1 MKAFGAKAK
10 HFVDLIGKNRLDDAA
25 ELIKELV
32 DVGFEHA
39 NGLII
44 SDSTRS
50 RLNWFLFALKNC
62 VVKMRENLH
71 IDLIVKI
78 SDILEALCKKC
89 DLSVEKDI
97 RTTISKLYQQ
107 LCVYAS
113 RVNEHSYSVCFSA
126 RAVLASGG
134 LCPSAWKLWINRKYL
149 AAKMAPQKAETNQNV
164 FESCS
169 KSVLCKWNRVADL
182 LLMEVFWLGKLRS
195 SFPSVTNI
203 YEFKLLTDVLKSQ
216 PLPLERAEALIAL
229 SELAARSQSVCL
241 DEASEYLREAF
252 RVLGDVDECPSRLHC
267 LCKASLLKFLQNLRA
282 LITSDFATPNP
293 VVSCM
298 KTNYATRFCSS
309 NKFDA
314 ISGVDKFGPLMTL
327 LKDTIE
333 LCQSSLIPRYA
344 SASANEKE
352 RITELVHNVAA
363 VSLLYGNFTQ
373 AINMLFWLFTAVESV
388 EVYQQLIA
396 AFIVA
401 DASSFCAAF
410 IDNFEGRVRAETE
423 AEKLY
428 VRRLRLFGGLC
439 AKDVSLF
446 KEVLDTISNCKLEE
460 SADLLSFRNK
470 ALCHLSVHCCAKRQ
484 CTAGN
489 IKLLLSSFPGM
500 SSALLSLKHMRSI
513 MKYHLSEMRDDI
525 QHFSANCWIDIALY
539 LWLNKEVA
547 LAYEQAGLIRFSLAY
562 ADEGLSLSLRFSSPN
577 WLCAF
582 LGLLFEFESKLY
594 EPANLRSYLSLGYA
608 FYRFRPRPVAAPLA
622 CKTVRKLDF
631 DNMSLEDS
639 SEATNREKKSSVS
652 DDDSASSDS
661 SDLDDFGEFRS
672 FLENRHK
679 RNCNCWACGNES
691 FQLAET
697 YLIGRLIELSSQRG
711 ARKMSHL
718 EKVSERIA
726 ALYQRYLKQLGRA
739 LQSLCPED
747 VFANCS
753 CSQELDLNAAI
764 RLSILNV
771 SLATE
776 SVSKLKQRMRKMGS
790 CGNAS
795 VYYRLEMKM
804 FNFVVTS
811 AAESG
816 ELTFVTPRTHGNGRY
831 DAMTPSERKKRL
843 DIENCIVEQLNV
855 HALSLYSPWY
865 ARAHEWLA
873 LNGHKLD
880 SWTVAY
886 HLCEAIAVASRH
898 LALLEHL
905 SGKYDRTPEF
915 PFIFNDVDSVKSCVS
930 RLEKNWT
937 VVTLYLTADEHAPDL
952 VLLRM
957 SSRCDPLIVNLGSA
971 FEVYDALSELNE
983 LDKKNVRSIKLKDK
997 HKFWAARFSCDAQM
1011 KKFLEHLEAKWFNV
1025 MTPLLRHVSSETLQ
1039 SVKEELIDRFSL
1051 ASNLA
1056 EALVNGWFLLNEKS
1070 FRAFSKQLVSLKSAQ
1085 AIVKLLNATAK
1096 PDEHE
1101 RVTNEP
1107 IIFILSKDL
1116 CMLPI
1121 HAIESLRQ
1129 TPVTRVPSLHFLA
1142 FLVNK
1147 WNKIPAVVKE
1157 NAFYVLNPT
1166 RDLAQ
1171 TQKRFEAFFKNL
1183 HWQGCV
1189 GRDPTID
1196 EIRSALKKD
1205 LFVYCGH
1212 GSGSRYIKIVES
1224 HGDRCHAIVLLMGCS
1239 SGRLLP
1245 PGRLY
1250 EPIGSVTYYQLAQ
1263 CPNVV
1268 ALLWDVTDKDTDRM
1282 LHALL
1287 TIWLQN
1293 SFPPDDN
1300 ESGAEN
1306 LARETKEYTNSL
1318 LLALNHARKHCKLK
1332 FLTGA
1337 SILSYGLPVVASL
1350 TN

>member
-1 MKAFGAKAK
+1 MKSFSAKAK
-10 HFVDLIGKNRLDDAA
+10 HFVDLVGKNRLDEAA
-25 ELIKELV
+25 ELIKGLV
-32 DVGFEHA
+32 DVGFECA
-39 NGLII
+39 NSLII
-44 SDSTRS
+44 SDGTRS

-62 VVKMRENLH
+62 VVKMKENLH
-71 IDLIVKI
+71 IALIVKI
-78 SDILEALCKKC
+78 SDILEALCEKC
-89 DLSVEKDI
+89 DLSGEKDI
-97 RTTISKLYQQ
+97 RATISKLYQQ

-113 RVNEHSYSVCFSA
+113 RVNEPCYSVCFSA

-134 LCPSAWKLWINRKYL
+134 RCPSAWKLWISRKHL
-149 AAKMAPQKAETNQNV
+149 AAKMAPEKAETNQNV

-169 KSVLCKWNRVADL
+169 KSVLCKWNRVAEL
-182 LLMEVFWLGKLRS
+182 LLFEVFWLGKLRS
-195 SFPSVTNI
+195 NCPSVANS

-229 SELAARSQSVCL
+229 SELAARSPSVCS
-241 DEASEYLREAF
+241 DGASEYLHEAF
-252 RVLGDVDECPSRLHC
+252 RVLGDVDECPSKVHC
-267 LCKASLLKFLQNLRA
+267 LCKASLLKFLQNLRT
-282 LITSDFATPNP
+282 LIASDFATPNP

-298 KTNYATRFCSS
+298 KTNYANRFCSS
-309 NKFDA
+309 SKFDV

-327 LKDTIE
+327 LKETIQ
-333 LCQSSLIPRYA
+333 LCQNSLIPRYA
-344 SASANEKE
+344 SAAANERE
-352 RITELVHNVAA
+352 RITELVHNLAA
-363 VSLLYGNFTQ
+363 VSLLYGNLTE
-373 AINMLFWLFTAVESV
+373 AIRMLFWLFTTVESV
-388 EVYQQLIA
+388 EVYQQLIV
-396 AFIVA
+396 AFLVA
-401 DASSFCAAF
+401 DAPVFCSAF
-410 IDNFEGRVRAETE
+410 IDNFEGKVRTE
-423 AEKLY
+423 SKLEESY
-428 VRRLRLFGGLC
+428 VQRLRLFGGLC
-439 AKDVSLF
+439 SRDVSLF
-446 KEVLDTISNCKLEE
+446 KEALDMVSKCKLEE
-460 SADLLSFRNK
+460 PTDLLSFRNK
-470 ALCHLSVHCCAKRQ
+470 ALCYLSLHCCARRQ
-484 CTAGN
+484 CMAEN
-489 IKLLLSSFPGM
+489 IKLLRSSSPGM
-500 SSALLSLKHMRSI
+500 TSVLLSLKHMRSI
-513 MKYHLSEMRDDI
+513 MKHHLGETTDI

-539 LWLNKEVA
+539 LWLNKELA
-547 LAYEQAGLIRFSLAY
+547 RAYEQAGLIRFSLAY

-582 LGLLFEFESKLY
+582 LGLLFEFESRLY

-639 SEATNREKKSSVS
+639 SEGTNNEKKSNAS

-679 RNCNCWACGNES
+679 GNCNCWGCSNES
-691 FQLAET
+691 FQLAEA
-697 YLIGRLIELSSQRG
+697 YLIGRLIELSSQRS
-711 ARKMSHL
+711 ARKISLL

-726 ALYQRYLKQLGRA
+726 ALHQRCLSRLGRA
-739 LQSLCPED
+739 LQDLCKED
-747 VFANCS
+747 FFTNCPW
-753 CSQELDLNAAI
+753 SQELDLNAAI
-764 RLSILNV
+764 RLSILNI

-790 CGNAS
+790 CGDAS

-804 FNFVVTS
+804 FSFTLTG
-811 AAESG
+811 AAEPG
-816 ELTFVTPRTHGNGRY
+816 DLVFATPRTHGNGRN

-843 DIENCIVEQLNV
+843 DIENCIVEQLNM

-873 LNGHKLD
+873 LNGHKFD
-880 SWTVAY
+880 NWTIAY
-886 HLCEAIAVASRH
+886 HLCEAIAVSSRH

-905 SGKYDRTPEF
+905 SGKFDRTPEF
-915 PFIFNDVDSVKSCVS
+915 PFIFKDVDSVKNCVS
-930 RLEKNWT
+930 NLEKSWT

-952 VLLRM
+952 ILMRM

-971 FEVYDALSELNE
+971 FEVYDAPSELNE

-997 HKFWAARFSCDAQM
+997 HKFWAARFSCDTQM
-1011 KKFLEHLEAKWFNV
+1011 KNFLEHLEKKWFNV

-1039 SVKEELIDRFSL
+1039 CVKEELIARFSL
-1051 ASNLA
+1051 APNMA
-1056 EALVNGWFLLNEKS
+1056 EALVDGWFLLNEKS
-1070 FRAFSKQLVSLKSAQ
+1070 FRAFAKQLVSVKSAQ
-1085 AIVKLLNATAK
+1085 AVVKFLNATAK
-1096 PDEHE
+1096 PDEYE
-1101 RVTNEP
+1101 QVTNEP
-1107 IIFILSKDL
+1107 DL

-1147 WNKIPAVVKE
+1147 WSKIPAVVKD

-1171 TQKRFEAFFKNL
+1171 TQQRFETFFKNL

-1189 GRDPTID
+1189 GRDPTTD

-1293 SFPPDDN
+1293 SLPLDDN
-1300 ESGAEN
+1300 ESGGEMSAH
-1306 LARETKEYTNSL
+1306 ETKEYTNSL

>member
-1 MKAFGAKAK
+1 MKSFSAKAK
-10 HFVDLIGKNRLDDAA
+10 HFVDLVGKNRLDEAA
-25 ELIKELV
+25 ELIKGLV
-32 DVGFEHA
+32 DVGFECA
-39 NGLII
+39 NSLII
-44 SDSTRS
+44 SDGTRS

-62 VVKMRENLH
+62 VVKMKENLH
-71 IDLIVKI
+71 IALIVKI
-78 SDILEALCKKC
+78 SDILEALCEKC
-89 DLSVEKDI
+89 DLSGEKDI
-97 RTTISKLYQQ
+97 RATISKLYQQ

-113 RVNEHSYSVCFSA
+113 RVNEPCYSVCFSA

-134 LCPSAWKLWINRKYL
+134 RCPSAWKLWISRKHL
-149 AAKMAPQKAETNQNV
+149 AAKMAPEKAETNQNV

-169 KSVLCKWNRVADL
+169 KSVLCKWNRVAEL
-182 LLMEVFWLGKLRS
+182 LLFEVFWLGKLRS
-195 SFPSVTNI
+195 NCPSVANS

-229 SELAARSQSVCL
+229 SELAARSPSVCS
-241 DEASEYLREAF
+241 DGASEYLHEAF
-252 RVLGDVDECPSRLHC
+252 RVLGDVDECPSKVHC
-267 LCKASLLKFLQNLRA
+267 LCKASLLKFLQNLRT
-282 LITSDFATPNP
+282 LIASDFATPNP

-298 KTNYATRFCSS
+298 KTNYANRFCSS
-309 NKFDA
+309 SKFDV

-327 LKDTIE
+327 LKETIQ
-333 LCQSSLIPRYA
+333 LCQNSLIPRYA
-344 SASANEKE
+344 SAAANERE
-352 RITELVHNVAA
+352 RITELVHNLAA
-363 VSLLYGNFTQ
+363 VSLLYGNLTE
-373 AINMLFWLFTAVESV
+373 AIRMLFWLFTTVESV
-388 EVYQQLIA
+388 EVYQQLIV
-396 AFIVA
+396 AFLVA
-401 DASSFCAAF
+401 DAPVFCSAF
-410 IDNFEGRVRAETE
+410 IDNFEGKVRTE
-423 AEKLY
+423 SKLEESY
-428 VRRLRLFGGLC
+428 VQRLRLFGGLC
-439 AKDVSLF
+439 SRDVSLF
-446 KEVLDTISNCKLEE
+446 KEALDMVSKCKLEE
-460 SADLLSFRNK
+460 PTDLLSFRNK
-470 ALCHLSVHCCAKRQ
+470 ALCYLSLHCCARRQ
-484 CTAGN
+484 CMAEN
-489 IKLLLSSFPGM
+489 IKLLRSSSPGM
-500 SSALLSLKHMRSI
+500 TSVLLSLKHMRSI
-513 MKYHLSEMRDDI
+513 MKHHLGETTDI

-539 LWLNKEVA
+539 LWLNKELA
-547 LAYEQAGLIRFSLAY
+547 RAYEQAGLIRFSLAY

-582 LGLLFEFESKLY
+582 LGLLFEFESRLY

-639 SEATNREKKSSVS
+639 SEGTNNEKKSNAS

-679 RNCNCWACGNES
+679 GNCNCWGCSNES
-691 FQLAET
+691 FQLAEA
-697 YLIGRLIELSSQRG
+697 YLIGRLIELSSQRS
-711 ARKMSHL
+711 ARKISLL
-718 EKVSERIA
+718 EKVSEQIA
-726 ALYQRYLKQLGRA
+726 ALHQRCLSRLGRA
-739 LQSLCPED
+739 LQNLCKED
-747 VFANCS
+747 FFTNCPW
-753 CSQELDLNAAI
+753 SQELDLNAAI
-764 RLSILNV
+764 RLSILNI

-790 CGNAS
+790 CGDAS

-804 FNFVVTS
+804 FSFTLTG
-811 AAESG
+811 AAEPG
-816 ELTFVTPRTHGNGRY
+816 DLVFATPRTHGNGRN

-843 DIENCIVEQLNV
+843 DIENCIVEQLNM

-873 LNGHKLD
+873 LNGHKFD
-880 SWTVAY
+880 NWTIAY
-886 HLCEAIAVASRH
+886 HLCEAIAVSSRH

-905 SGKYDRTPEF
+905 SGKFDRTPEF
-915 PFIFNDVDSVKSCVS
+915 PFIFKNVDSVKNCVS
-930 RLEKNWT
+930 NLEKSWT

-952 VLLRM
+952 ILMRM

-971 FEVYDALSELNE
+971 FEVYDAPGELNE

-997 HKFWAARFSCDAQM
+997 HKFWAARFSCDTQM
-1011 KKFLEHLEAKWFNV
+1011 KNFLEHLEKKWFNV

-1039 SVKEELIDRFSL
+1039 CVKEELIARFSL
-1051 ASNLA
+1051 APNMA
-1056 EALVNGWFLLNEKS
+1056 EALVDGWFLLNEKS
-1070 FRAFSKQLVSLKSAQ
+1070 FRAFAKQLVSLKSAQ
-1085 AIVKLLNATAK
+1085 AVVKFLNATAK
-1096 PDEHE
+1096 PDEYE
-1101 RVTNEP
+1101 QVTNEP
-1107 IIFILSKDL
+1107 VIFILSKDL

-1147 WNKIPAVVKE
+1147 WSKIPAVVKD

-1171 TQKRFEAFFKNL
+1171 TQQRFETFFKNL

-1189 GRDPTID
+1189 GRDPTTD

-1293 SFPPDDN
+1293 SLPLDDN
-1300 ESGAEN
+1300 ESGGEMSAH
-1306 LARETKEYTNSL
+1306 ETKEYTNSL